1 MLDGTNTYLKKIELS
16 SPRSVIL
23 WHVHLVLTRLAHTH
37 FFDTYLKGRK
47 PEPCAKEVAAFVA
60 QFKPG
65 QRCFLESS
73 SEKTRWNGNPY
84 KPNENGTV

>member
-47 PEPCAKEVAAFVA
+47 PEPRAKEVAAFVA
-60 QFKPG
+60 QFQTRTKVFFG
-65 QRCFLESS
+65 VFVREDEVERESIQ
-73 SEKTRWNGNPY
+73 TQ
-84 KPNENGTV
+84 